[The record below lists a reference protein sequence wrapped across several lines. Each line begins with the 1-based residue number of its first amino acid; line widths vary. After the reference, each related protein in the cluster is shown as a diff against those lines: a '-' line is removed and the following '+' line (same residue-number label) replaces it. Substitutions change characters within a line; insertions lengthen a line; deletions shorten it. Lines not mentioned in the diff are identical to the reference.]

1 MVQKEQRVGVF
12 VDVQNQYYS
21 AKALYGKK
29 VNFKAVL
36 NQAVQGRKL
45 VRALAYVIK
54 AESKEENTFFD
65 ALGHMGFEIKSKD
78 LQIFYGGHKKG
89 DWDVGISTD
98 AIELAP
104 KLDTVVLVSG
114 DGDFIPL
121 VRHLKHA
128 RGCRVE
134 VVSFQRSTSSK
145 LIEEVDDFFNLDETP
160 RKFLMGSAGA
170 KRTVRKKS

>member
-29 VNFKAVL
+29 VNFKVILQEAVS
-36 NQAVQGRKL
+36 GRKL
-45 VRALAYVIK
+45 VRALAYVIR

-65 ALGHMGFEIKSKD
+65 ALEHIGFEIKSKD

-89 DWDVGISTD
+89 DWDVGIAMD

-104 KLDTVVLVSG
+104 KLDVVILVSG

-121 VRHLKHA
+121 VRHLKYA
-128 RGCRVE
+128 LGCRVE
-134 VVSFQRSTSSK
+134 VVSFKKSTSSR
-145 LIEEVDDFFNLDETP
+145 LVEEADSFLDLDSNP
-160 RKFLMGSAGA
+160 HKFLLSES
-170 KRTVRKKS
+170 RRKKS